1 MENLPVEIYTWTI
14 LAVIDSSETPFLEAT
29 YFPTGASRMGVLTE
43 RETHSYV
50 QNYFRSKG
58 VFRIRPLDD
67 PFTNKGK
74 CRWDDVYSQ
83 ALTILNEYD
92 CLDVERASDHELEH
106 GANLSVTSLGRA
118 LLTRYDIHIDSANDH
133 IYLFERCFSESI
145 NTCMSARRT
154 SCPIPLRSF
163 EITKALTG

>member
-1 MENLPVEIYTWTI
+1 MEILPVEIYTWTI
-14 LAVIDSSETPFLEAT
+14 LAVIDSAETPFLEAT

-58 VFRIRPLDD
+58 VFRIRPRDD

-74 CRWDDVYSQ
+74 CRWADVYSQ

-92 CLDVERASDHELEH
+92 CLDVERAADHELERREIF
-106 GANLSVTSLGRA
+106 SVTSVGRA
-118 LLTRYDIHIDSANDH
+118 LLTRYDIHIDCAINH

-145 NTCMSARRT
+145 NACMSARRT
-154 SCPIPLRSF
+154 FCPIPLKSF

>member
-14 LAVIDSSETPFLEAT
+14 LAVIDSAETPFLEAT

-50 QNYFRSKG
+50 QNYLQSKG
-58 VFRIRPLDD
+58 VFRISPRDD

-74 CRWDDVYSQ
+74 CRWADVYSQ

-118 LLTRYDIHIDSANDH
+118 LLTRYDIHIDSANNH
-133 IYLFERCFSESI
+133 IYLFERCFSESS

-154 SCPIPLRSF
+154 TCPIPLRSS

>member
-14 LAVIDSSETPFLEAT
+14 LAVIDSAETPFLEAT

-50 QNYFRSKG
+50 RNYFRSKG
-58 VFRIRPLDD
+58 VFRISPRDD
-67 PFTNKGK
+67 PFNNTGK
-74 CRWDDVYSQ
+74 CRWDDIYSQ
-83 ALTILNEYD
+83 ALTILNEYG
-92 CLDVERASDHELEH
+92 CLDVERASDHELKH

-118 LLTRYDIHIDSANDH
+118 FLTRYDIHIDCANNH
-133 IYLFERCFSESI
+133 IYLFERCFSEST
-145 NTCMSARRT
+145 NVCMSARRT

>member
-14 LAVIDSSETPFLEAT
+14 LAVIDSAETPFLEVT

-50 QNYFRSKG
+50 QNYLQSKG
-58 VFRIRPLDD
+58 VFRISPRDD

-74 CRWDDVYSQ
+74 CRWADVYSQ
-83 ALTILNEYD
+83 ALTILNEYG

-118 LLTRYDIHIDSANDH
+118 LLTRYDIHIDAACNH
-133 IYLFERCFSESI
+133 AYLFERYFSEST
-145 NTCMSARRT
+145 NVCTSSLRT
-154 SCPIPLRSF
+154 SCPMPLRSC

>member
-14 LAVIDSSETPFLEAT
+14 LAVIDSAETPFLEAT

-43 RETHSYV
+43 RETNSYV

-58 VFRIRPLDD
+58 VFRIRPQDD

-74 CRWDDVYSQ
+74 YRWDDVYSQ

-92 CLDVERASDHELEH
+92 CLDVEKAADHELERREIF
-106 GANLSVTSLGRA
+106 SVTSVGRA
-118 LLTRYDIHIDSANDH
+118 LLTRYDIHIDCAINH
-133 IYLFERCFSESI
+133 IYLFERCFSEST
-145 NTCMSARRT
+145 NVCMSARRT
-154 SCPIPLRSF
+154 SCPIPLRSS
-163 EITKALTG
+163 EITKALTR

>member
-1 MENLPVEIYTWTI
+1 MEILPVEIYTWTI
-14 LAVIDSSETPFLEAT
+14 LAVIDSAETPFLEAT

-50 QNYFRSKG
+50 QNYLQSKG
-58 VFRIRPLDD
+58 VFRISPRDD

-74 CRWDDVYSQ
+74 CRWADVYSQ

-133 IYLFERCFSESI
+133 IYLFEGCFSESI

-154 SCPIPLRSF
+154 SCPIPLRSS

>member
-14 LAVIDSSETPFLEAT
+14 LAVIDSAETPFLEAT

-50 QNYFRSKG
+50 QNYLQSKG
-58 VFRIRPLDD
+58 VFRISPRDD

-74 CRWDDVYSQ
+74 CRWADVYSQ

-92 CLDVERASDHELEH
+92 CLDVVRASDHELGH
-106 GANLSVTSLGRA
+106 GANLAVTSLGRA
-118 LLTRYDIHIDSANDH
+118 FLTRYDIHIDSANDH

-145 NTCMSARRT
+145 NTCMSDRRT
-154 SCPIPLRSF
+154 SCPIPLRSS

>member
-14 LAVIDSSETPFLEAT
+14 LAVIDSAETPFLEAT

-43 RETHSYV
+43 RKIHSHV

-58 VFRIRPLDD
+58 VFRISPRDD
-67 PFTNKGK
+67 PFTNTRK
-74 CRWDDVYSQ
+74 CRWDDIYSQ
-83 ALTILNEYD
+83 ALTILTEYD
-92 CLDVERASDHELEH
+92 CLDLERATDHELER
-106 GANLSVTSLGRA
+106 GEIFSVTSVGRA
-118 LLTRYDIHIDSANDH
+118 LLTRYDIHIDSANNH
-133 IYLFERCFSESI
+133 IYLFERCFSEST
-145 NTCMSARRT
+145 NVCMSARRT

>member
-14 LAVIDSSETPFLEAT
+14 LAAIDSAETPFLEAT

-50 QNYFRSKG
+50 QNYLQSKG
-58 VFRIRPLDD
+58 VFRISPRDD

-74 CRWDDVYSQ
+74 CRWADVYSQ

-118 LLTRYDIHIDSANDH
+118 FLTRYDIHIDLSLIH
-133 IYLFERCFSESI
+133 I
-145 NTCMSARRT
+145 
-154 SCPIPLRSF
+154 
-163 EITKALTG
+163 

>member
-14 LAVIDSSETPFLEAT
+14 LAVIDSAETPFLEAT

-50 QNYFRSKG
+50 QNYLQSKG
-58 VFRIRPLDD
+58 VFRISPRDD

-74 CRWDDVYSQ
+74 CRWADVYSQ

-106 GANLSVTSLGRA
+106 GANLSVTALGRA
-118 LLTRYDIHIDSANDH
+118 LLTRYDIHIDSANNH
-133 IYLFERCFSESI
+133 IYLFERCFSESV

-154 SCPIPLRSF
+154 SCPIPLRSS

>member
-14 LAVIDSSETPFLEAT
+14 LAVIDSAETPFLEAT

-58 VFRIRPLDD
+58 VFRISPRDD

-92 CLDVERASDHELEH
+92 CLDVERAADHELEH

-118 LLTRYDIHIDSANDH
+118 LLTRYDIHIDSANNH
-133 IYLFERCFSESI
+133 IYLFERCFSEST
-145 NTCMSARRT
+145 NVCMSARRT

>member
-1 MENLPVEIYTWTI
+1 
-14 LAVIDSSETPFLEAT
+14 
-29 YFPTGASRMGVLTE
+29 MGVLTE
-43 RETHSYV
+43 RETHSHV

-58 VFRIRPLDD
+58 VFRISPRDD

-74 CRWDDVYSQ
+74 CRWADVYSQ

-133 IYLFERCFSESI
+133 IYLFERCFSES
-145 NTCMSARRT
+145 TKVSMSARRT
-154 SCPIPLRSF
+154 SCPIPLRSS

>member
-1 MENLPVEIYTWTI
+1 MEILPVEIYTWTI
-14 LAVIDSSETPFLEAT
+14 LAVIDSAETPFLEAT

-50 QNYFRSKG
+50 QNYLRSKG
-58 VFRIRPLDD
+58 VFRIRPRDD

-92 CLDVERASDHELEH
+92 CLDVEKAADHELERREIF
-106 GANLSVTSLGRA
+106 SVTSVGRA
-118 LLTRYDIHIDSANDH
+118 LLTRYDIHIDCANNH
-133 IYLFERCFSESI
+133 IYLFERCFSEST
-145 NTCMSARRT
+145 NVCMSALPT
-154 SCPIPLRSF
+154 TCPMPLRSG

>member
-14 LAVIDSSETPFLEAT
+14 LAVIDSAETPFLEAT

-50 QNYFRSKG
+50 QNYLQSKG
-58 VFRIRPLDD
+58 VFRIRPRDD

-83 ALTILNEYD
+83 ALTILNE
-92 CLDVERASDHELEH
+92 
-106 GANLSVTSLGRA
+106 
-118 LLTRYDIHIDSANDH
+118 
-133 IYLFERCFSESI
+133 
-145 NTCMSARRT
+145 
-154 SCPIPLRSF
+154 
-163 EITKALTG
+163 